1 MSLKPAITIKTD
13 AEIFENQ
20 PYFSGFRKKVNSFY
34 LNRGGISDF
43 LDTSIYLKSTLFILV
58 LNGSG
63 RLQINFK
70 EYELEKENML
80 LLSFGHFFMF
90 TGVSTDFR
98 CKCLYIGKEFIDE
111 MYSTDML
118 YKRVKYGVRMHSIPV
133 LRLTPDKASLL
144 YKRMTFA
151 DEILAETTH
160 NYYKEIILNALEIFL
175 LDLSNIIEN
184 EESILQRLS
193 LSRDELIIQSFI
205 ELLADNYK
213 TEHHVGFYANLLH
226 ITPHYLT
233 LVVKRLT
240 SQTVSDFILQMLYS
254 EARLLL
260 QQPKLSVQQIADALN
275 FSDQSAFGKFFKRKS
290 GVSPRQFRKE
300 LEIY

>member
-1 MSLKPAITIKTD
+1 MSIKPALTIKTD

-20 PYFSGFRKKVNSFY
+20 PYFSSFRKKVNSFY
-34 LNRGGISDF
+34 LNKEGINAF
-43 LDTSIYLKSTLFILV
+43 PDTSIYLKSTLFILV
-58 LNGSG
+58 LDGSG

-70 EYELEKENML
+70 EYKLEKENML

-90 TGVSTDFR
+90 TELSTDFR

-133 LRLTPDKASLL
+133 LRLTPDKADLL
-144 YKRMTFA
+144 YKRMRFA
-151 DEILAETTH
+151 DEILADITH

-184 EESILQRLS
+184 EESIQQRLS

-213 TEHHVGFYANLLH
+213 TEHHVGFYANQLH

-240 SQTVSDFILQMLYS
+240 SLTVADLILQMLYS

-260 QQPKLSVQQIADALN
+260 QQPKLSIQQIADTFN

-290 GVSPRQFRKE
+290 GVSPRQFRKV